1 MGTPAST
8 ELTRRDPLRQR
19 DSAASASQRER
30 REYKEMLKLLREKQ
44 LELQALNNDASMA
57 AKSRDR
63 LFRAYLD
70 YQKKAEPMFTNVARL
85 QTEIQILQSQILI
98 VIAELAER

>member
-1 MGTPAST
+1 MVAPASAD
-8 ELTRRDPLRQR
+8 LK
-19 DSAASASQRER
+19 R

-44 LELQALNNDASMA
+44 LELQALNGEALKM

-70 YQKKAEPMFTNVARL
+70 YQKKAEPMFANVTRL

-98 VIAELAER
+98 VIAELVV